1 MTGDFDHVG
10 RAQPPSW
17 LQGQQPLS
25 HSSDLGLSELGGL
38 NGVPERQGVEQLR
51 AKESGSRLGE
61 GVAGG
66 LLVSRLEWRV
76 MHAQQGI
83 E

>member
-1 MTGDFDHVG
+1 MTGDFDCVG

-38 NGVPERQGVEQLR
+38 NGVPECQGVEQL
-51 AKESGSRLGE
+51 G
-61 GVAGG
+61 
-66 LLVSRLEWRV
+66 
-76 MHAQQGI
+76 
-83 E
+83 

>member
-38 NGVPERQGVEQLR
+38 NGVPERQRVEQLGCEQKNQDQDWER
-51 AKESGSRLGE
+51 ELLEVSWSPDWN
-61 GVAGG
+61 GG
-66 LLVSRLEWRV
+66 
-76 MHAQQGI
+76 
-83 E
+83 